1 MLVLSS
7 VAFAQTDRGARG
19 EPVPVTGN
27 EDLRW
32 LDTALFNSGFI
43 FNEQVKTAFYDHCL
57 RLISNDLK
65 LSESTWEWLN
75 EHPAVFNATFAVSYP
90 PNANIVHNFV
100 KLAKVVGPYYAEKY
114 QHLLIAFAVRYRDRR
129 LLEGTITDDKY
140 GFTQSRNYTWDPDY
154 KARLERDVLSQN
166 GWAINHD
173 INLEDYKFEGDG
185 KGNYFPDQEQKRNHL
200 MTLDKMFDLGDDG
213 EAKST
218 VKWLRE
224 NKKTQIY
231 ELIAMSPG
239 QFYNKTGIRLKEGR
253 QPKSLPWDK
262 IAHVARRYPPRMKGL
277 IVDNLCLRIQRYE
290 ERGAE
295 RSKLFP
301 LSKTPWPLLLLLTQE
316 DPIDESTYWWNY
328 YKGKGEV
335 PGYATYSFD
344 YMKPEIRYHDGVWH
358 PDATPRIL
366 VDGGV
371 CGRLSTMAEFAQ
383 RSIGTPAQGMGQP
396 GHRAFMTYSYR
407 NGKFNVDM
415 QHSVNTI
422 DVSTVGWDLPPL
434 YGPVTDPK
442 TKETGFALMLPHN
455 SDTFMRQNVRWHI
468 GLCEAMN
475 IGLAS
480 WEDSRMAMHILDI
493 YEAAGAS
500 QNQVLAM
507 LRSAMAVNI
516 ANTDVVFRMAK
527 ARKGDARRIQDL
539 MQGFANM
546 FVSVQ
551 DGCTSDSPLAL
562 NTNFG
567 NTQAGA
573 DLSAILNSTFT
584 PTIRN
589 TKKVKNEWALFVRQA
604 IFLGAFT
611 NIPDVNDPQYDPKR
625 RGNAGWIIDKNA
637 YAKAVAEELKYQK
650 KLGNSP
656 FLAEVQRLNDK
667 YDKVRL
673 AAETDRTRNVKEER
687 ERRQAAENAW

>member
-1 MLVLSS
+1 
-7 VAFAQTDRGARG
+7 
-19 EPVPVTGN
+19 
-27 EDLRW
+27 
-32 LDTALFNSGFI
+32 
-43 FNEQVKTAFYDHCL
+43 
-57 RLISNDLK
+57 
-65 LSESTWEWLN
+65 
-75 EHPAVFNATFAVSYP
+75 
-90 PNANIVHNFV
+90 
-100 KLAKVVGPYYAEKY
+100 
-114 QHLLIAFAVRYRDRR
+114 
-129 LLEGTITDDKY
+129 
-140 GFTQSRNYTWDPDY
+140 
-154 KARLERDVLSQN
+154 
-166 GWAINHD
+166 
-173 INLEDYKFEGDG
+173 
-185 KGNYFPDQEQKRNHL
+185 
-200 MTLDKMFDLGDDG
+200 
-213 EAKST
+213 
-218 VKWLRE
+218 
-224 NKKTQIY
+224 
-231 ELIAMSPG
+231 
-239 QFYNKTGIRLKEGR
+239 
-253 QPKSLPWDK
+253 
-262 IAHVARRYPPRMKGL
+262 
-277 IVDNLCLRIQRYE
+277 
-290 ERGAE
+290 
-295 RSKLFP
+295 
-301 LSKTPWPLLLLLTQE
+301 
-316 DPIDESTYWWNY
+316 
-328 YKGKGEV
+328 
-335 PGYATYSFD
+335 
-344 YMKPEIRYHDGVWH
+344 
-358 PDATPRIL
+358 
-366 VDGGV
+366 
-371 CGRLSTMAEFAQ
+371 
-383 RSIGTPAQGMGQP
+383 
-396 GHRAFMTYSYR
+396 
-407 NGKFNVDM
+407 
-415 QHSVNTI
+415 
-422 DVSTVGWDLPPL
+422 
-434 YGPVTDPK
+434 
-442 TKETGFALMLPHN
+442 
-455 SDTFMRQNVRWHI
+455 MRQNVRWHI